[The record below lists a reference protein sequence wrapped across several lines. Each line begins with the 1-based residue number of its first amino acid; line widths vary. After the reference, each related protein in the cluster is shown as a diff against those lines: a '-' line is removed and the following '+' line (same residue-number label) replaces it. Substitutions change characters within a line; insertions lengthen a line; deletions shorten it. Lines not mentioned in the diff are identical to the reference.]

1 MTSTVQQYDESLSN
15 HRLQRL
21 NLCRQPVLYPQ
32 WLYERTSTIMY
43 KNQLTI
49 IVLYES
55 YELLN
60 ALDEYMTVSD

>member
-1 MTSTVQQYDESLSN
+1 
-15 HRLQRL
+15 
-21 NLCRQPVLYPQ
+21 
-32 WLYERTSTIMY
+32 MY